1 MYLWMRRNQQQQI
14 DGAFLLKAFSQLCR
28 VFSDVFFWYL
38 FGFCGWMYMLFK
50 NQDEV
55 FVMMPPDSALRPF
68 RALLGC
74 AFGAKCL
81 HVADF
86 VWSQAHHDP
95 NPNPNPNPHPHPHP
109 HSNPNP
115 NPNQAHHDVFFVDWE
130 QPRGVGDD
138 KQPTQVSVWRSVFAA
153 NEWVKLQASRAVH
166 VEFNLLFLLLLLRG
180 LDQELYATEI
190 PNEIGTPGITPN
202 PLLRFALSSFMLLIM

>member
-1 MYLWMRRNQQQQI
+1 M
-14 DGAFLLKAFSQLCR
+14 
-28 VFSDVFFWYL
+28 
-38 FGFCGWMYMLFK
+38 
-50 NQDEV
+50 
-55 FVMMPPDSALRPF
+55 
-68 RALLGC
+68 
-74 AFGAKCL
+74 
-81 HVADF
+81 
-86 VWSQAHHDP
+86 
-95 NPNPNPNPHPHPHP
+95 
-109 HSNPNP
+109 
-115 NPNQAHHDVFFVDWE
+115 
-130 QPRGVGDD
+130 GDD